1 MPPRART
8 PELADTRQ
16 VCYSLVRL
24 GQEIHLPRLTVHRGY
39 LFRSE
44 NSFVSLDPVK
54 RSCVFKR
61 MNHNRYQH
69 TEMAGNAL
77 YEANTMFTAEWRF
90 DDKKVGKVN
99 VYCAPPPTLCCTQAP
114 TPRCS
119 KPGRVLSS

>member
-1 MPPRART
+1 M
-8 PELADTRQ
+8 
-16 VCYSLVRL
+16 
-24 GQEIHLPRLTVHRGY
+24 
-39 LFRSE
+39 
-44 NSFVSLDPVK
+44 SLDPVK

-69 TEMAGNAL
+69 TEMADNAL
-77 YEANTMFTAEWRF
+77 YEANTMFTVEWRF

-119 KPGRVLSS
+119 NPGRVLSS